1 MRGHV
6 DQKSSS
12 MNSVSRLVNRVH
24 WTWFVSIE
32 TEFVGLSFKAYK
44 LSSKDS
50 VSFSPPIAY
59 QPTQKISY
67 RVSKIHSEHSHSL
80 SLSVSFSLSNS
91 LLSLSLSLT
100 LTLLLRLR
108 RHCHRH
114 RRRSVFASLSVSPST
129 KLLSS
134 LLKLLDEEEALVVG
148 VTSQSC

>member
-1 MRGHV
+1 MCGHV

-12 MNSVSRLVNRVH
+12 MNSVSGLVNRVH

-108 RHCHRH
+108 RHCHR
-114 RRRSVFASLSVSPST
+114 RRFVFASLSVSPST

>member
-12 MNSVSRLVNRVH
+12 MNSVSGLVNRVH

-114 RRRSVFASLSVSPST
+114 RSVFASLSVSPST